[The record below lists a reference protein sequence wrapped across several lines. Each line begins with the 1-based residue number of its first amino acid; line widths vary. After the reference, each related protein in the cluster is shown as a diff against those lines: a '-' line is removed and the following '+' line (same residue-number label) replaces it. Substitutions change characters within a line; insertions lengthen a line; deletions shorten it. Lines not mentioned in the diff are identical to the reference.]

1 MIPPELRSC
10 PRNYAEEREESP
22 ITPNQLSHDSHFQVW
37 SMHKSWEIVL
47 PLLLDKIQKIR

>member
-47 PLLLDKIQKIR
+47 PLLLGKIQKIR